1 MLRIAVIIGSTR
13 PNRVGERVA
22 RWAHETA
29 SRREDAEFELIDL
42 LDWDLPLYDEPK
54 PPAAGPHTRPHTIR
68 WGEKIASFDG
78 YLFVTPEYNHSTSG
92 ALKNALDY
100 LYSEWADKPSGFVS
114 YGGMGGVR
122 AVEHLRGI
130 MGQLRMADVRAQL
143 ALMLS
148 RDFDR
153 EGVFVPTERH
163 EATLNTVLDE
173 IVAWGEALK
182 SMREARAS
190 GS

>member
-22 RWAHETA
+22 RWVHETA

-42 LDWDLPLYDEPK
+42 LDYDLPLYDEPK
-54 PPAAGPHTRPHTIR
+54 PPSAGAHTKPHTIR
-68 WGEKIASFDG
+68 WAEKVSGFDG

-100 LYSEWADKPSGFVS
+100 LYSEWADKPAGFVS

-130 MGQLRMADVRAQL
+130 MGQLHMADVGTQL
-143 ALMLS
+143 PLILS
-148 RDFDR
+148 RDF
-153 EGVFVPTERH
+153 EAGVFMPTERH
-163 EATLNTVLDE
+163 EAGLSRVLDDL
-173 IVAWGEALK
+173 VSWGEALK
-182 SMREARAS
+182 AMREARVS